1 MASLQQRLSDLI
13 TAIGADIKALQAS
26 VGGTPDKHN
35 AYGFAQ
41 TVSGNAHTYLL
52 GSDIDIPNGK
62 LQLGSVYRIK
72 FNVVKTAAGTTAP
85 AIAIR
90 IGTAGST
97 ADTIRS
103 TLTFAAQT
111 AVIDEGVF
119 EIDVVFRSTGA
130 LGSIQSLGRLIH
142 RLVTTGLNITA
153 VNTVV
158 LNTSASFDTTP
169 SNQIIG
175 VSVNP
180 GASAAWTVTVVTAE
194 LVNLA
199 A

>member
-13 TAIGADIKALQAS
+13 TAIGADIKALQAA
-26 VGGTPDKHN
+26 VGGTPDLHN
-35 AYGFAQ
+35 GWGIAQ
-41 TVSGNAHTYLL
+41 SISGNAHTYLA
-52 GSDIDIPNGK
+52 GSAISIPNGK
-62 LQLGSVYRIK
+62 LQIGTAYRLK

-85 AIAIR
+85 VVVVR
-90 IGTAGST
+90 IGTAGTT
-97 ADTIRS
+97 ADTIRA

-111 AVIDEGVF
+111 AVADEGTIEV
-119 EIDVVFRSTGA
+119 DVVFRATGA
-130 LGSIQSLGRLIH
+130 IGTIQALGRLMH
-142 RLVTTGLNITA
+142 RLITTGLNVTA
-153 VNTVV
+153 SNTFV
-158 LNTSASFDTTP
+158 LNTSANFDTTP

-180 GASAAWTVTVVTAE
+180 GASAAWTVTLVTAD